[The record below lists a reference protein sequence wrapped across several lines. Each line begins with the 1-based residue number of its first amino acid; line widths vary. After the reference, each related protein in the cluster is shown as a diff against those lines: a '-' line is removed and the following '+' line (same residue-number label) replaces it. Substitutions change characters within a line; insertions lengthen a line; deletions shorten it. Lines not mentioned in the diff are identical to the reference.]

1 MGFGQLFGQ
10 TIKKSK
16 PTTLKTTMKKRRLIF
31 FSFFYQQV
39 YSSFYI
45 LMCLYVDFLISKYL
59 ERFLCHFFKTHKC
72 CAQYLQLTR
81 LAIRSQSPGYL
92 FFQKKNEQQLRYE
105 INTQLALRRI

>member
-16 PTTLKTTMKKRRLIF
+16 PTTLKNHNEEKTIDFFLLFLPTSLFFILHINVSVRRFSDFQIF
-31 FSFFYQQV
+31 RMIFVS
-39 YSSFYI
+39 
-45 LMCLYVDFLISKYL
+45 L
-59 ERFLCHFFKTHKC
+59 FKTHKC

-92 FFQKKNEQQLRYE
+92 FFQKKMN
-105 INTQLALRRI
+105 NNCDTK